1 MLITEQLKL
10 ADEYQKVYDIS
21 AYFITVIS
29 DYNMEDIASSED
41 RDAFEASYLDAV
53 GNAINL
59 LGITSDPDIRITG
72 MFAGSQRAERV
83 DRKTSPVE
91 FAEGDKVWLSTEH
104 LLVRNQPART
114 FRQRYIGP
122 YPVTAKISSQA
133 YRLRLPPTFGCH
145 NVFHISRLRQC
156 VNPDTQPDTIPSSVG
171 PPVDEFVVERVL
183 DFSIERREDMF
194 KRGLWLVFLV
204 RWLNYDSSHDIWEPY
219 SSALRR
225 VEALHDFARV
235 SRHLQ
240 NTLRSKEYAN
250 LRARHPSRFPES
262 IPER

>member
-10 ADEYQKVYDIS
+10 ADEYPQVY
-21 AYFITVIS
+21 A
-29 DYNMEDIASSED
+29 
-41 RDAFEASYLDAV
+41 
-53 GNAINL
+53 
-59 LGITSDPDIRITG
+59 
-72 MFAGSQRAERV
+72 

-104 LLVRNQPART
+104 LLIRNQPARK

-133 YRLRLPPTFGCH
+133 YRLRLPPTFDCH

-156 VNPDTQPDTIPSSVG
+156 VNSDAQPDTIPSSVE

-183 DFSIERREDMF
+183 DFSIERREDLF
-194 KRGLWLVFLV
+194 KRGLCLVFLV
-204 RWLNYDSSHDIWEPY
+204 HWLNYDSSHDSWEPY
-219 SSALRR
+219 SALRR
-225 VEALHDFARV
+225 VEALHDFART

-240 NTLRSKEYAN
+240 DTLRSKEYAN

>member
-10 ADEYQKVYDIS
+10 ADEYQKVY
-21 AYFITVIS
+21 A
-29 DYNMEDIASSED
+29 
-41 RDAFEASYLDAV
+41 
-53 GNAINL
+53 
-59 LGITSDPDIRITG
+59 
-72 MFAGSQRAERV
+72 

-91 FAEGDKVWLSTEH
+91 FAKGDKVWLSTEH
-104 LLVRNQPART
+104 LLIRNQPARK

-133 YRLRLPPTFGCH
+133 YRLRLPPTFDCH

-156 VNPDTQPDTIPSSVG
+156 VNPDAQPDTIPSSVE

-183 DFSIERREDMF
+183 DFSIERREDLY
-194 KRGLWLVFLV
+194 KRGLCLVFLV
-204 RWLNYDSSHDIWEPY
+204 RWLNYDSSHDSWEPY
-219 SSALRR
+219 SALRR
-225 VEALHDFARV
+225 VEALHDFART

-240 NTLRSKEYAN
+240 DTLRSKEYAN